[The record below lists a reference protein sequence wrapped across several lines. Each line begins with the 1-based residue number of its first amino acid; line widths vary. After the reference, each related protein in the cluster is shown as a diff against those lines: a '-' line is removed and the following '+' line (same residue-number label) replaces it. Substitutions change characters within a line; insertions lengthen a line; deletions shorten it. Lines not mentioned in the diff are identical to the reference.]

1 MEPPWSLG
9 SGELIASQGSV
20 VSFLLKRIGVCFF
33 AICQAERLMP
43 TRQELKELTRLRVR
57 EAEALFQAAC
67 YNGAV
72 YLCGY
77 AVEAA
82 LKARICK
89 LLGTEDYPDSGKY
102 KAVYAVHNLD
112 QLLFLAGLKGKAET
126 QEAQIFNNW
135 ATASPWT
142 PELRYK
148 PPGTYTRQE
157 ALEILDAIRDSKYGV
172 LKWIKSYW

>member
-1 MEPPWSLG
+1 
-9 SGELIASQGSV
+9 
-20 VSFLLKRIGVCFF
+20 
-33 AICQAERLMP
+33 MP
-43 TRQELKELTRLRVR
+43 TRQELKDLTRLRLR
-57 EAEALFQAAC
+57 EAEALFQAGC

-72 YLCGY
+72 YLSGY

-148 PPGTYTRQE
+148 PPGIFTRQE
-157 ALEILDAIRDSKYGV
+157 ALEILDAIRDSKHGV
-172 LKWIKSYW
+172 LRWIKSYW